1 MEEMQHTDR
10 PVLRFFY
17 NFRAYLRSSLPMAL
31 RGRGSVLNSTA
42 VIRWYS
48 GRVRFSPVIKAR
60 TSACYSSA
68 QQIRAPILLPISLTT
83 HSCTSGQA
91 LSFLSSSSGLTFSP
105 VPRMIRFF
113 FRPTM

>member
-1 MEEMQHTDR
+1 MRDFLSPARAQFQYATRRAGLASRRGIPVFYNTCFMEEMQHTDR

-48 GRVRFSPVIKAR
+48 GRIRFNPVIKAR
-60 TSACYSSA
+60 TSAC
-68 QQIRAPILLPISLTT
+68 
-83 HSCTSGQA
+83 
-91 LSFLSSSSGLTFSP
+91 FS
-105 VPRMIRFF
+105 
-113 FRPTM
+113 